1 MSLLRLDKILC
12 DAGLA
17 SRSEARGMI
26 TAGRASVDGT
36 AVTAPDA
43 KFDPETSDVRLD
55 GVPVN
60 TRKFRYFML
69 YKPEGVVSA
78 TEDAEQRTVLDLLPK
93 ELRRLGLFPVG
104 RLDKDTTGLLLLTND
119 GALAHDATSPR
130 HRVDKVYAFTA
141 DGMLGE
147 KDRVALAA
155 GITLRDGTRCLPAVL
170 ELDPADASRGTLTVS
185 EGKYHQVKRML
196 AACGAPVTTLKRL
209 SMGGLALD
217 PALQPG
223 EFRELT
229 EEETEQLLHKKVTES

>member
-17 SRSEARGMI
+17 TRSEARGMI
-26 TAGRASVDGT
+26 AAGRASVDGT

-55 GVPVN
+55 GVPVD
-60 TRKFRYFML
+60 THRFRIFML
-69 YKPEGVVSA
+69 NKPEGVVSA
-78 TEDAEQRTVLDLLPK
+78 TEDAAQKTVLDLLPR

-119 GALAHDATSPR
+119 GALAHELTSPR

-147 KDRVALAA
+147 KDAAALAA
-155 GITLRDGTRCLPAVL
+155 GITLRDGTRCLPAL
-170 ELDPADASRGTLTVS
+170 LSMDPADSSRGTIAVQ

-217 PALQPG
+217 PSLQPG
-223 EFRELT
+223 AFRELT
-229 EEETEQLLHKKVTES
+229 AAEYALLRGKVTES